1 MAKTIEQIESV
12 LGYRKDAIELKK
24 WALEHIS
31 KLNLESV
38 NEYATNV
45 NAESSEGN
53 ITVEYNIEQ
62 ADKLIDWLIK

>member
-24 WALEHIS
+24 WAFEQIS
-31 KLNLESV
+31 KLDLESV

-45 NAESSEGN
+45 NAESSEGK